1 MNNPAVILI
10 GGAPL
15 IGKTA
20 VACKLAAQ
28 LEYSCL
34 STDDLI
40 NAIIAVTTPQSH
52 PHLHILEHKD
62 HRKYFIKN
70 SVARLVAD
78 AEYCIEGL
86 WPAVKKI
93 IARHVEQTVPMVIEG
108 WHLLPKKLAQ
118 LDQPNIFSIWL
129 VTQRDF
135 FVLKIAQQADLFRQ
149 IPMGQELSRKFIDR
163 SALVNDNIRQA
174 AASWNLPMVEVP
186 LAASSQDICN
196 LCREI
201 LDQDHK

>member
-1 MNNPAVILI
+1 MNDDSVILI
-10 GGAPL
+10 GGAPQ

-20 VACKLAAQ
+20 VALKLATQ

-40 NAIIAVTTPQSH
+40 DAITAVTTPQSH
-52 PHLHILEHKD
+52 PHLHILEQRD

-86 WPAVKKI
+86 WPAIKNVI
-93 IARHVEQTVPMVIEG
+93 IKHVEEHSPIVIEG
-108 WHLLPKKLAQ
+108 WHLLPKKLIT
-118 LDQPNIFSIWL
+118 LELPNVFSIWL
-129 VTQRDF
+129 VTQREF
-135 FVLKIAQQADLFRQ
+135 FEQKIAQQAELFRQ

-163 SALVNDNIRQA
+163 SAIVNDNIRQA
-174 AASWNLPMVEVP
+174 AASWKLPIVEVS
-186 LAASSQDICN
+186 LSDSAEEICN
-196 LCREI
+196 RCREI
-201 LDQDHK
+201 LDQDRK

>member
-1 MNNPAVILI
+1 MNNPAIILI

-15 IGKTA
+15 IGKTV
-20 VACKLAAQ
+20 VARKLAAQ

-93 IARHVEQTVPMVIEG
+93 IIKHTEQAAPILIEG

-118 LDQPNIFSIWL
+118 LDLPNIFSIWL

-135 FVLKIAQQADLFRQ
+135 FEQKIAQQAELFRQ

-163 SALVNDNIRQA
+163 SAIVNDNIRQA
-174 AASWNLPMVEVP
+174 ASSWKLPMVEVS
-186 LAASSQDICN
+186 LS
-196 LCREI
+196 
-201 LDQDHK
+201 